1 MKRWEALLHKS
12 VELIE
17 RLFLPKVRE
26 VMTASLLTIQ
36 AGNSV
41 TEAVEKMVRA
51 KTESIV
57 VVEDGRPVGI
67 FSVQDLMNR
76 VMKERIDA
84 DVTRIGDVMSSPAV
98 NIDCD
103 DVISS
108 ALDRMEQLEISRL
121 IVLHKGH
128 IVGTLTETEIE
139 VKYSRGYR
147 SRSLLVKKFLVD
159 TIAYVSFWSG
169 LSFIINVLI
178 VGIELNKFV
187 TSSVIGFALSLVLGG
202 PFGRYLDIFREKAH

>member
-1 MKRWEALLHKS
+1 
-12 VELIE
+12 
-17 RLFLPKVRE
+17 
-26 VMTASLLTIQ
+26 MTAPLVTIQ
-36 AGNSV
+36 EGNSV

-51 KTESIV
+51 KAESIV

-76 VMKERIDA
+76 IMKEKLDA
-84 DVTRIGDVMSSPAV
+84 DVTRIDHGMSSPAV

-108 ALDRMEQLEISRL
+108 AVDRMEQLEISRL
-121 IVLHKGH
+121 VVIHKGH
-128 IVGTLTETEIE
+128 IVGILTEIG
-139 VKYSRGYR
+139 VKYSRVYR

-187 TSSVIGFALSLVLGG
+187 TSFAIGFALSLVLGG
-202 PFGRYLDIFREKAH
+202 PFGRYLDVFREKARV